1 MEPSGYVATESNQ
14 PATTS
19 AEPAAPARDASP
31 EGAVSDEVVED
42 LGGGSS
48 ERLGEELTEE
58 DLARYVEEA
67 LAELGAFPTG
77 DIRYT
82 RTQRPSLREQHMM
95 KLQGF
100 RRTFL

>member
-1 MEPSGYVATESNQ
+1 MDPSGCVTTKPNQ
-14 PATTS
+14 PPTPS

-31 EGAVSDEVVED
+31 EGAVSDDVVED

-58 DLARYVEEA
+58 DLARYVEDA
-67 LAELGAFPTG
+67 LTELGAFPKG
-77 DIRYT
+77 DLRYT
-82 RTQRPSLREQHMM
+82 HTKRPSLREQHMM

-100 RRTFL
+100 RRTFR